1 MWIYILLYFFII
13 QNMLLNFLLMF
24 YPLNI
29 WIVFVWLLIKIELS
43 HILRFKS
50 FYIKKEKPE
59 QASNI

>member
-1 MWIYILLYFFII
+1 MC
-13 QNMLLNFLLMF
+13 

-29 WIVFVWLLIKIELS
+29 WIVLVWLLIKIELS

-50 FYIKKEKPE
+50 FYIKKEEPE